1 MLPIKRFIFL
11 LTGYLCIPLLIAAQG
26 VPANLP
32 GELSLEQCIEYAI
45 KNQPGVRQAL
55 LNESIGEQEIKAN
68 LAGWLPQ
75 VSAQYNLQHFLKL
88 PTTILPD
95 FTDLSSGRRVA
106 VQTGVANTSNVLLQA
121 DQTLYSNDVLLAS
134 KAARYSRLQ
143 FDQNTENTK
152 INTVVNVSKAFYD
165 IIFSQEQLRI
175 LDENITRQQKQYAD
189 ARARYNSGLVD
200 KTDYQ
205 RASISIANTRASRK
219 RTEEAIKAKYAMLKE
234 LMGVPIESDF
244 DIQYDN
250 NVMQQDMQIDTTQSL
265 VYTSR
270 VEYRQLQTQ
279 KNLLQLNTSYYKWGF
294 VPTVSAFINYNWVYQ
309 NNEFAQL
316 YDQVYPTSVV
326 GLSARIP
333 IFQGTRRLHNLKR
346 AQLQEKSLDLEV
358 ENARNSINTEFQA
371 ALANYKSDYNEYL
384 TLQENAQI
392 AEEVYNTIKLQYDE
406 GIKAYVD
413 LIVAETDLQTA
424 QINYYNAL
432 YRVLASRLDYER
444 ALGKID
450 IN

>member
-1 MLPIKRFIFL
+1 M
-11 LTGYLCIPLLIAAQG
+11 
-26 VPANLP
+26 
-32 GELSLEQCIEYAI
+32 
-45 KNQPGVRQAL
+45 
-55 LNESIGEQEIKAN
+55 
-68 LAGWLPQ
+68 
-75 VSAQYNLQHFLKL
+75 

-333 IFQGTRRLHNLKR
+333 IFQGTRRLHNLKK